1 LLNIWSKDCSANWI
15 LQFCGGRLLGGCEIS
30 DAGCVVAVCEAVV
43 VLQTGVY
50 GLVEGDKRYLCEGSD
65 AG

>member
-1 LLNIWSKDCSANWI
+1 LFCKLDSAFLWREI
-15 LQFCGGRLLGGCEIS
+15 IRGCEVS
-30 DAGCVVAVCEAVV
+30 DAGCVVAVCEVVV
-43 VLQTGVY
+43 VLQTGVC